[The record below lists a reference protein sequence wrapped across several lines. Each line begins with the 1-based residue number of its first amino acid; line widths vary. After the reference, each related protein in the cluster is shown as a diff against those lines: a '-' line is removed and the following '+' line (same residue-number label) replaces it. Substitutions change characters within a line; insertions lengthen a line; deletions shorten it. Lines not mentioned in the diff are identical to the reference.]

1 MAKES
6 AGANPAYE
14 VAGGTV
20 CATGWLWRTETWHCP
35 QSREENAG
43 PDECPCDLRQ
53 QLALLSLQQQDVESG
68 EANARNEIGWAQRNA
83 TSAIANQRAARD
95 GINVSILRDGMSLKE
110 YSRKRSF
117 DKTPEPKP
125 APAAPAASPGNYF
138 CVQRHDATRLHYD
151 FRLEVDGT
159 LKSWAVPKGPS
170 LEPLAKHLA
179 MHVEDH
185 PLDYGG
191 FEGNIPK
198 GEYGGGS
205 VMLWDRGSY
214 ELLGDGPAPAQIE
227 RGDFKFRLHGEKL
240 RGEFA
245 LVLMRGRGKGNEWLL
260 IKKKDAEAQPGW
272 NIEDHA
278 RSVLTGRTQQ
288 EIAENLPPP
297 QPPTPNPQSRS
308 FPTGAV
314 KAPMPQSVPPMLATL
329 ATHPPSGDSW
339 LFEVKWD
346 GVRALCFIGG
356 DQGDNDLR
364 ILSRSGKRCDRQ
376 YPELSVLPR
385 QVKASQAILDGEIAV
400 LDDKGRASF
409 SLIQPRISVTDANS
423 VAHLSR
429 SAPVNLFLFDLLY
442 LDGYDLRAAP
452 LEERKRLLSEIVVP
466 SDRIHVSDFFTV
478 DGAAMLE
485 AARANGLEGI
495 VAKAR
500 GSKYEGRRSRDWIK
514 VKVVTS
520 DDFVIGGFTHGE
532 RDYFSSLVLGL
543 YDGEKLTHAG
553 QVGTGFNE
561 RSLKEIYGRLEPLIT
576 KKRPFSG
583 TVKALRDVTWVQ
595 PELVAEI
602 KYLEITPDGLLR
614 APVFVGLRPDKD
626 PKECVREAAREAADE
641 EQPRRA
647 PLLPAD
653 SPAEVLLDVEGH
665 RLKLTNLNKVF
676 YPGEAITKRD
686 VINYYDAVAP
696 LILPHLRD
704 RPLSLKRYPN
714 GIQEQFFFQK
724 DAEGKVPDWVRL
736 EPIFSEHNQ
745 DKIHY
750 IICNDRAT
758 LIYLANL
765 ASIDQNPWMSRI
777 GSLDHPDFALIDL
790 DPTEG
795 CPYSQIVEAAQLVK
809 QTLDSIG
816 LAGYPKTTGGDG
828 MHIYIPLEPVYTFE
842 QVRSF
847 AELLSILAINRN
859 PDLFTT
865 PRTVSRRRKAKVYFD
880 YLQISSAK
888 TIAAPYVLRAHPG
901 APVSTPLDWSEVKA
915 GLEPGQFNIHN
926 APARFERTGDLFEGV
941 LTKPQRL
948 DPALEK
954 VARNSVSPAPPRQK

>member
-1 MAKES
+1 
-6 AGANPAYE
+6 
-14 VAGGTV
+14 
-20 CATGWLWRTETWHCP
+20 
-35 QSREENAG
+35 
-43 PDECPCDLRQ
+43 
-53 QLALLSLQQQDVESG
+53 
-68 EANARNEIGWAQRNA
+68 
-83 TSAIANQRAARD
+83 
-95 GINVSILRDGMSLKE
+95 MSLKE
-110 YSRKRSF
+110 YGRKRSF
-117 DKTPEPKP
+117 DKTPEPEP
-125 APAAPAASPGNYF
+125 CAQSSSAGNYF

-170 LEPLAKHLA
+170 LEPLTKALA

-185 PLDYGG
+185 PLDYGS

-214 ELLGDGPAPAQIE
+214 ELLGDAPALAQIA

-245 LVLMRGRGKGNEWLL
+245 LVLMKGRGKGNEWLL
-260 IKKKDAEAQPGW
+260 IKKKDAEAKPGW

-288 EIAENLPPP
+288 EIADGLPPATSHQ
-297 QPPTPNPQSRS
+297 QPATDLAVIE
-308 FPTGAV
+308 GAV
-314 KAPMPQSVPPMLATL
+314 QSPMPRVVSPMLATI
-329 ATHPPSGDSW
+329 AERPPTGDAW
-339 LFEVKWD
+339 LYEVKWD
-346 GVRALCFIGG
+346 GVRALCFVE
-356 DQGDNDLR
+356 QNELR
-364 ILSRSGKRCDRQ
+364 IFSRTQKRCEQQ

-385 QVKASQAILDGEIAV
+385 HMKASQVILDGEIAV
-400 LDDKGRASF
+400 LDQRGRSSF
-409 SLIQPRISVTDANS
+409 NLIQPRISVADANAI
-423 VAHLSR
+423 AHLSR
-429 SAPVNLFLFDLLY
+429 SAPVHLFLFDLLY
-442 LDGYDLRAAP
+442 LDGYDLRGAP
-452 LEERKRLLSEIVVP
+452 LEERKRLLTEIVTP
-466 SDRIHVSDFFTV
+466 SERIHVSDYFTV
-478 DGAAMLE
+478 DGNAMLE

-495 VAKAR
+495 VAKTR
-500 GSKYEGRRSRDWIK
+500 TSKYEGRRSRDWLKIK
-514 VKVVTS
+514 INTS

-532 RDYFSSLVLGL
+532 RDYFSSLVLGRF
-543 YDGEKLTHAG
+543 DGDKLIHVG

-561 RSLKEIYGRLEPLIT
+561 KTLKEIFAKLEPLIV
-576 KKRPFSG
+576 KKSPFTG
-583 TVKALRDVTWVQ
+583 TVKALRDVTWVR

-614 APVFVGLRPDKD
+614 APVFMTLRPDKE
-626 PKECVREAAREAADE
+626 PKEAPEARREILV
-641 EQPRRA
+641 PK
-647 PLLPAD
+647 D
-653 SPAEVLLDVEGH
+653 SPNDLSLQIDRQ
-665 RLKLTNLNKVF
+665 RLKLTNLNKIF
-676 YPGEAITKRD
+676 YPGEGIAKRD
-686 VINYYDAVAP
+686 VINYYDAVAS

-714 GIQEQFFFQK
+714 GINEQFFFQK
-724 DAEGKVPDWVRL
+724 DAEDKVPEWVRL
-736 EPIFSEHNQ
+736 EPIFSDHNQ

-758 LIYLANL
+758 LVYLANL
-765 ASIDQNPWMSRI
+765 ACIDQNPWMSRI

-795 CPYSQIVEAAQLVK
+795 CPYSQIVEAALLVK
-809 QTLDSIG
+809 NTLDSIG
-816 LAGYPKTTGGDG
+816 MAGYPKTTGGDG

-847 AELLSILAINRN
+847 AELLSVLVINQK

-865 PRTVSRRRKAKVYFD
+865 PRTVSARKKAKVYFD

-915 GLEPGQFNIHN
+915 GLDPGQFNIRN
-926 APARFERTGDLFEGV
+926 ALERFERTGDLFEPV

-948 DPALEK
+948 EPALEK
-954 VARNSVSPAPPRQK
+954 VAGNSVSPAPRRKK

>member
-1 MAKES
+1 
-6 AGANPAYE
+6 
-14 VAGGTV
+14 
-20 CATGWLWRTETWHCP
+20 
-35 QSREENAG
+35 
-43 PDECPCDLRQ
+43 
-53 QLALLSLQQQDVESG
+53 
-68 EANARNEIGWAQRNA
+68 
-83 TSAIANQRAARD
+83 
-95 GINVSILRDGMSLKE
+95 MSLKE

-125 APAAPAASPGNYF
+125 ATPAQSGRPGNYF

-151 FRLEVDGT
+151 FRLEVDGA

-185 PLDYGG
+185 PIDYGG

-214 ELLGDGPAPAQIE
+214 ELLGDAPALAQIE
-227 RGDFKFRLHGEKL
+227 RGDFKFRLYGEKL

-260 IKKKDAEAQPGW
+260 IKKKDGEAKPGW
-272 NIEDHA
+272 NIEDYA

-288 EIAENLPPP
+288 EISENLSPATSHQ
-297 QPPTPNPQSRS
+297 QPAT
-308 FPTGAV
+308 TTIAIEGAV
-314 KAPMPQSVPPMLATL
+314 LSPMPHSVSPMLATL
-329 ATHPPSGDSW
+329 ATQPPSGDAW
-339 LFEVKWD
+339 LYEVKWD
-346 GVRALCFIGG
+346 GVRALCFI
-356 DQGDNDLR
+356 DENQLR
-364 ILSRSGKRCDRQ
+364 IFSRTEKRCEQQ

-400 LDDKGRASF
+400 LDEQGRSSF
-409 SLIQPRISVTDANS
+409 NLIQPRISVADANTI
-423 VAHLSR
+423 AHLSR
-429 SAPVNLFLFDLLY
+429 STPVHLFLFDLLY
-442 LDGYDLRAAP
+442 LDGYDLRGAT
-452 LEERKRLLSEIVVP
+452 LDERKRLLAEIVTP
-466 SDRIHVSDFFTV
+466 SERIHVSDYFTV

-485 AARANGLEGI
+485 AARGHGLEGI

-500 GSKYEGRRSRDWIK
+500 ASKYEGRRSRDWLKIK
-514 VKVVTS
+514 INSS

-532 RDYFSSLVLGL
+532 RDYFSSLVLGR
-543 YDGEKLTHAG
+543 YDGEKLVHAG

-561 RSLKEIYGRLEPLIT
+561 KSLKEIFSKLEPLIM
-576 KKRPFSG
+576 KKSPFTG
-583 TVKALRDVTWVQ
+583 KVKALRDVTWVK

-614 APVFVGLRPDKD
+614 APVFVALRLDKD
-626 PKECVREAAREAADE
+626 PKEPQDMRSG
-641 EQPRRA
+641 
-647 PLLPAD
+647 PLIPAE
-653 SPAEVLLDVEGH
+653 SPAEVTLEIDGH

-676 YPGEAITKRD
+676 YPGEGITKRD

-714 GIQEQFFFQK
+714 GIKGQFFFQK
-724 DAEGKVPDWVRL
+724 EAEGKVPEWVRL

-758 LIYLANL
+758 LVYLSNL
-765 ASIDQNPWMSRI
+765 ACIDQNPWMSRL
-777 GSLDHPDFALIDL
+777 GSLDNPDFALIDL

-795 CPYSQIVEAAQLVK
+795 CPYSQIVEAARLVK
-809 QTLDSIG
+809 KTLDSVG

-828 MHIYIPLEPVYTFE
+828 MHIYIPLEAVYTFE

-847 AELLSILAINRN
+847 AELLSVLVIKQN

-865 PRTVSRRRKAKVYFD
+865 PRTVSHRKKAKVYFD

-901 APVSTPLDWSEVKA
+901 APVSTPLDWSEVKP
-915 GLEPGQFNIHN
+915 GLEPGQFDIHN
-926 APARFERTGDLFEGV
+926 VLDRFERTGDLFEGV

-948 DPALEK
+948 EPALEK
-954 VARNSVSPAPPRQK
+954 VGGSSASPAPRRRK

>member
-1 MAKES
+1 
-6 AGANPAYE
+6 
-14 VAGGTV
+14 
-20 CATGWLWRTETWHCP
+20 
-35 QSREENAG
+35 
-43 PDECPCDLRQ
+43 
-53 QLALLSLQQQDVESG
+53 
-68 EANARNEIGWAQRNA
+68 
-83 TSAIANQRAARD
+83 
-95 GINVSILRDGMSLKE
+95 MSLEE
-110 YSRKRSF
+110 YSQKRSF
-117 DKTPEPKP
+117 DKTSEP
-125 APAAPAASPGNYF
+125 APLERSTPAGNYF

-151 FRLEVDGT
+151 FRLEVNGT

-185 PLDYGG
+185 PLDYGS

-205 VMLWDRGSY
+205 VMLWDRGTY
-214 ELLGDGPAPAQIE
+214 DLLGDAPALAQIE

-240 RGEFA
+240 HGEFA

-260 IKKKDAEAQPGW
+260 IKKKDADAQPGW
-272 NIEDHA
+272 NVEDHA

-288 EIAENLPPP
+288 EIAENLAPSKSSNSEPHTRP
-297 QPPTPNPQSRS
+297 MPA
-308 FPTGAV
+308 GAV
-314 KAPMPQSVPPMLATL
+314 KVPMPKSVSPMLASL
-329 ATHPPSGDSW
+329 ATRPPSGDSW
-339 LFEVKWD
+339 VYEVKWD
-346 GVRALCFIGG
+346 GVRALCFVENS
-356 DQGDNDLR
+356 QLC
-364 ILSRSGKRCDRQ
+364 ILSRSGKRCDQQ

-385 QVKASQAILDGEIAV
+385 HLHASQAILDGEIAV
-400 LDDKGRASF
+400 LDDKGRSSF
-409 SLIQPRISVTDANS
+409 SLIQPRISVADANT

-429 SAPVNLFLFDLLY
+429 STPVNLFLFDLLY
-442 LDGYDLRAAP
+442 LDGYDLRGVP
-452 LEERKRLLSEIVVP
+452 LEERKRLLADIVTPSE
-466 SDRIHVSDFFTV
+466 RIHVSDFFTV
-478 DGAAMLE
+478 DGNAMLE

-514 VKVVTS
+514 VKIVSS

-561 RSLKEIYGRLEPLIT
+561 RSLKEIYSKLEPLIT
-576 KKRPFSG
+576 KKSPFTG
-583 TVKALRDVTWVQ
+583 TVKALRDVTWVR

-602 KYLEITPDGLLR
+602 KFLEMTPDGLLR
-614 APVFVGLRPDKD
+614 APVFVALRADKS
-626 PKECVREAAREAADE
+626 PKECVRETGETSD
-641 EQPRRA
+641 A
-647 PLLPAD
+647 PLLASD
-653 SPAEVLLDVEGH
+653 SPAEVTLEVEGH
-665 RLKLTNLNKVF
+665 RLKLTNLKKIF
-676 YPGEAITKRD
+676 YPGEGISKRD
-686 VINYYDAVAP
+686 VINYYHAVAP

-714 GIQEQFFFQK
+714 GIDQKFFFQK
-724 DAEGKVPDWVRL
+724 DAEDKVPDWVRL

-745 DKIHY
+745 DQIHY

-765 ASIDQNPWMSRI
+765 ACIDQNPWMSRI
-777 GSLDHPDFALIDL
+777 GSLHHPDFALIDL

-809 QTLDSIG
+809 NTLDSIG

-828 MHIYIPLEPVYTFE
+828 MHIYIPLEPIYTYE

-847 AELLSILAINRN
+847 AELLSVLVINQK

-865 PRTVSRRRKAKVYFD
+865 PRSVSSRKKAKVYFD
-880 YLQISSAK
+880 YLQISSSK
-888 TIAAPYVLRAHPG
+888 TIAAPYVLRAYPG

-926 APARFERTGDLFEGV
+926 AMERFNRTGDLFEGV
-941 LTKPQRL
+941 LTKLQRL
-948 DPALEK
+948 EPALERIAANRAAP
-954 VARNSVSPAPPRQK
+954 ARRRR

>member
-1 MAKES
+1 
-6 AGANPAYE
+6 
-14 VAGGTV
+14 
-20 CATGWLWRTETWHCP
+20 
-35 QSREENAG
+35 
-43 PDECPCDLRQ
+43 
-53 QLALLSLQQQDVESG
+53 
-68 EANARNEIGWAQRNA
+68 
-83 TSAIANQRAARD
+83 
-95 GINVSILRDGMSLKE
+95 MSLKE

-117 DKTPEPKP
+117 KKTPEPEP
-125 APAAPAASPGNYF
+125 RVQSTPSGNYF

-214 ELLGDGPAPAQIE
+214 ELLGDAPALAQIE

-260 IKKKDAEAQPGW
+260 IKKKDAEAKPGW
-272 NIEDHA
+272 NIEDYA

-288 EIAENLPPP
+288 EIAEGLPARESA
-297 QPPTPNPQSRS
+297 TPSLQSH
-308 FPTGAV
+308 PMPAGAV
-314 KAPMPQSVPPMLATL
+314 ESPMPHSVSPMLATI
-329 ATHPPSGDSW
+329 ATSPPSGNAW
-339 LFEVKWD
+339 LYEVKWD
-346 GVRALCFIGG
+346 GVRALCFVDL
-356 DQGDNDLR
+356 DQPDSQLR
-364 ILSRSGKRCDRQ
+364 IFSRTQKRCEQQ

-400 LDDKGRASF
+400 LDDQGRSSF
-409 SLIQPRISVTDANS
+409 SLIQPRISVADANAI
-423 VAHLSR
+423 AHLSR
-429 SAPVNLFLFDLLY
+429 STPVHLFLFDLLY
-442 LDGYDLRAAP
+442 LDGYDLRGAT
-452 LEERKRLLSEIVVP
+452 LDERKRLLAEIVRP
-466 SDRIHVSDFFTV
+466 SERIHVSDTFTV
-478 DGAAMLE
+478 DGKAMLE

-500 GSKYEGRRSRDWIK
+500 SSKYEGRRSRDWLK
-514 VKVVTS
+514 VKINTT
-520 DDFVIGGFTHGE
+520 DEFVIGGFTHGE
-532 RDYFSSLVLGL
+532 RDYFSSLVLGR
-543 YDGEKLTHAG
+543 YDGEKLVHAG
-553 QVGTGFNE
+553 QVGTGFNDKT
-561 RSLKEIYGRLEPLIT
+561 LKEIFSKLEPLIT
-576 KKRPFSG
+576 KKSPFTG
-583 TVKALRDVTWVQ
+583 KVKALRDVTWVK

-614 APVFVGLRPDKD
+614 APVFLALRTDKD
-626 PKECVREAAREAADE
+626 PKEYQGDE
-641 EQPRRA
+641 EYKEHGDRKVDKG
-647 PLLPAD
+647 PLISAK
-653 SPAEVLLDVEGH
+653 SPAEVTLEIEGH

-676 YPGEAITKRD
+676 YPGEGITKRD

-714 GIQEQFFFQK
+714 GINEPFFFQK
-724 DAEGKVPDWVRL
+724 DAEGKVPEWVRL
-736 EPIFSEHNQ
+736 EPIFSDHNQ

-758 LIYLANL
+758 LVYLANL
-765 ASIDQNPWMSRI
+765 ASIDQNPWMSRV
-777 GSLDHPDFALIDL
+777 GSLDNPDFALIDL

-795 CPYSQIVEAAQLVK
+795 CPYSQIVEAALLVK
-809 QTLDSIG
+809 KTLESVG

-847 AELLSILAINRN
+847 AELLSILVINQN
-859 PDLFTT
+859 PGLFTT
-865 PRTVSRRRKAKVYFD
+865 PRTVSRRKKAKVYFD

-915 GLEPGQFNIHN
+915 GLDPGQFNIHN
-926 APARFERTGDLFEGV
+926 VLDRFERTGDLFEAV

-948 DPALEK
+948 EPALER
-954 VARNSVSPAPPRQK
+954 VGGNSAWQNASPAPHRKK

>member
-1 MAKES
+1 
-6 AGANPAYE
+6 
-14 VAGGTV
+14 
-20 CATGWLWRTETWHCP
+20 
-35 QSREENAG
+35 
-43 PDECPCDLRQ
+43 
-53 QLALLSLQQQDVESG
+53 
-68 EANARNEIGWAQRNA
+68 
-83 TSAIANQRAARD
+83 
-95 GINVSILRDGMSLKE
+95 MSLKE

-117 DKTPEPKP
+117 DKTPEPAPREQSTP
-125 APAAPAASPGNYF
+125 AGNYF

-151 FRLEVDGT
+151 FRLEVNGT

-214 ELLGDGPAPAQIE
+214 ELLGDAPALAQIE

-260 IKKKDAEAQPGW
+260 IKKKDAEAKPGW
-272 NIEDHA
+272 NIEDYA

-288 EIAENLPPP
+288 EIAEHLAPS
-297 QPPTPNPQSRS
+297 QSPTPNPQ
-308 FPTGAV
+308 PLQMPAGAV
-314 KAPMPQSVPPMLATL
+314 KAPMPKSLAPMLATL
-329 ATHPPSGDSW
+329 ATRPPTGNSW
-339 LFEVKWD
+339 LYEVKWD
-346 GVRALCFIGG
+346 GVRALCFIE
-356 DQGDNDLR
+356 NNELL
-364 ILSRSGKRCDRQ
+364 ILSRSGKRCDQQ

-385 QVKASQAILDGEIAV
+385 RVKASQAILDGEIAV
-400 LDDKGRASF
+400 LDEKGRSSF
-409 SLIQPRISVTDANS
+409 NLIQPRIGVGDANA
-423 VAHLSR
+423 VAHLAR
-429 SAPVNLFLFDLLY
+429 STPVNLFLFDLLY
-442 LDGYDLRAAP
+442 LDGYDLRGVP
-452 LEERKRLLSEIVVP
+452 LEERKRLLSEIVTP

-478 DGAAMLE
+478 DGNAMLE

-500 GSKYEGRRSRDWIK
+500 GSKYEGRRSRDWVK
-514 VKVVTS
+514 VKVTTS
-520 DDFVIGGFTHGE
+520 GDFVIGGFTHGE

-561 RSLKEIYGRLEPLIT
+561 KSLKDIYSKIEPLIT
-576 KKRPFSG
+576 KKNPFTG
-583 TVKALRDVTWVQ
+583 NVKALRDVTWVQ

-602 KYLEITPDGLLR
+602 KYLEMTPDGLLR
-614 APVFVGLRPDKD
+614 APVFVALRSDKE
-626 PKECVREAAREAADE
+626 PKECVREGEEYKGDE
-641 EQPRRA
+641 EYKA
-647 PLLPAD
+647 SKGPLIPND
-653 SPAEVLLDVEGH
+653 SPVEVILDIETH

-676 YPGEAITKRD
+676 YPGEGINKRD

-696 LILPHLRD
+696 FILPHLRD

-714 GIQEQFFFQK
+714 GINEQFFFQK
-724 DAEGKVPDWVRL
+724 DAEDKVPDWVRL

-758 LIYLANL
+758 LVYLANL
-765 ASIDQNPWMSRI
+765 ACIDQNPWMSRL
-777 GSLDHPDFALIDL
+777 GSLDNPDFALIDL

-809 QTLDSIG
+809 KTLDSVG

-828 MHIYIPLEPVYTFE
+828 MHIYIPLEPVYTYE

-847 AELLSILAINRN
+847 AELLSILTIKQK

-865 PRTVSRRRKAKVYFD
+865 PRAVSQRKKAKVYFD

-915 GLEPGQFNIHN
+915 GLDPAQFNIRN
-926 APARFERTGDLFEGV
+926 AMDRFERTGDLYEAV

-948 DPALEK
+948 EPALER
-954 VARNSVSPAPPRQK
+954 VAANSA